1 MRLVQNKNLCAH
13 MIKTKQEDKL
23 MIDFD
28 CLILLK
34 VFKKLWRL
42 VKNARYELCKLTKI
56 NKATENNYDASARRT
71 IIILYTT

>member
-1 MRLVQNKNLCAH
+1 

-34 VFKKLWRL
+34 VFKKI
-42 VKNARYELCKLTKI
+42 I
-56 NKATENNYDASARRT
+56 NLKENKKG
-71 IIILYTT
+71 LFH